1 VNDLCRI
8 YSLPEN
14 FDDLFV
20 KAVAASIDGLV
31 DGGKSARI
39 LVALSG
45 GPDSTALLL
54 AAHRLAETS
63 GQLILEAAHV
73 NHHLRGKDSD
83 LDEEFCRELCASL
96 NIPLRVHQD
105 NFATS
110 TSSEDALRDRRY
122 AFLKNEAVA
131 GRFHAVMTAHTA
143 NDQAET
149 LLFRLIRGTS
159 LKGLGGIKACRS
171 FVRDVS
177 LLRPLLS
184 ISRDDVVLF
193 LSQQK
198 VTARD
203 DFSNLQV
210 HYSRNYIRHMIMK
223 PIEARFTGGIKR
235 IAGFATR
242 AAADDEFIEQ
252 QAQAIFTLLNLFG
265 DRWDLDEIRGLHQ
278 SLFTRILVLA
288 LQQREIEVDSARIEA
303 LQTMFF
309 ADIGGRISLDGMW
322 DAVVDGNHMQWLN
335 KHEDDP
341 SDALADFE
349 VALKIPGVTPITD
362 SGKGLRVELIRG
374 QSTSLPENY
383 PAADAL
389 EAFVDLSRFQ
399 AESMVPITLRRRRAG
414 DFIQPLGMAQNV
426 RLKKYL
432 HTRKASRQTTILD
445 TTLEPGYL
453 VSHCIVLASGKEV
466 LWVPGI
472 GLSEHLKVKANSE
485 PTYRLVIVDLL
496 EETD

>member
-1 VNDLCRI
+1 M
-8 YSLPEN
+8 PEN
-14 FDDLFV
+14 FDDVFV
-20 KAVAASIDGLV
+20 NAIAASIDGLTN
-31 DGGKSARI
+31 GGEYARI

-54 AAHRLAETS
+54 AAHRLAEKS
-63 GQLILEAAHV
+63 GLLILEAAHV

-83 LDEEFCRELCASL
+83 LDEEFCREFCASL

-105 NFATS
+105 DLATS
-110 TSSEDALRDRRY
+110 TSSEDALRDKRY

-131 GRFHAVMTAHTA
+131 GNFRAVMTAHTL

-159 LKGLGGIKACRS
+159 LKGLGGIRSCRNL
-171 FVRDVS
+171 VRDVL

-193 LSQQK
+193 LSQQE

-203 DFSNLQV
+203 DLSNSQM

-223 PIEARFTGGIKR
+223 PIEERFVGGIER

-252 QAQAIFTLLNLFG
+252 QAQAIFAELDLFDDLWELNK
-265 DRWDLDEIRGLHQ
+265 IRGLHQ

-303 LQTMFF
+303 LQTILL
-309 ADIGGRISLDGMW
+309 AEIGGRISLDGMW
-322 DAVVDGNHMQWLN
+322 DAVVEGNHMQWLN
-335 KHEDDP
+335 KREDFA
-341 SDALADFE
+341 SDSLPDFE
-349 VALKIPGVTPITD
+349 VALKIPGVTPIADT
-362 SGKGLRVELIRG
+362 GKGLSVELISG
-374 QSTSLPENY
+374 KSTSLMDNY
-383 PAADAL
+383 PDANAL
-389 EAFVDLSRFQ
+389 EALVDFSRFQ
-399 AESMVPITLRRRRAG
+399 AESMVPITLRRRRVG
-414 DFIQPLGMAQNV
+414 DFIQPLGMTQNV

-432 HTRKASRQTTILD
+432 HTRKASRQSTILD

-472 GLSEHLKVKANSE
+472 GLSEHVKVSANSE
-485 PTYRLVIVDLL
+485 PTYRLVIVDLV